1 MGTTEYE
8 HRHVFDFLGGRLAID
23 FVNTVSGK
31 RLVEPVERL
40 TEFGDVLAWAEQ
52 IGIAGPA
59 RVKVLRRIAK
69 ERPRDAEAVHARAKD
84 LREALFRIFAAVA
97 GRERPATADFAL
109 FNRELG
115 EALSHLRIAQQ
126 EDGFAWAFADEE
138 DLASVLWPVL
148 RSASDVLVN
157 DDPARVRMCEAE
169 DGCGWLFY
177 DETRSGTRRW
187 CSMKDCGNRAKARR
201 HYAKSKES

>member
-1 MGTTEYE
+1 MEHE
-8 HRHVFDFLGGRLAID
+8 HRPVFDFLGGRLAID
-23 FVNTVSGK
+23 FVNTVGGK
-31 RLVEPVERL
+31 RLVEPIEKFK
-40 TEFGDVLAWAEQ
+40 EFGDVLSWAEQ

-59 RVKVLRRIAK
+59 RAKVLRRVAK
-69 ERPRDAEAVHARAKD
+69 EHPRQAEAVHLRAKN
-84 LREALFRIFAAVA
+84 LREALFRIFAAIA
-97 GRERPATADFAL
+97 AHERPATADFEL

-115 EALSHLRIAQQ
+115 EALSHLRILH
-126 EDGFAWAFADEE
+126 EKDGFTWSFADEE

-148 RSASDVLVN
+148 RSASDVLVK